1 MKVPLPSRCPDCRS
15 CALCVVAV
23 AHRVQIPVHHI
34 EQPNSPR
41 SGCAPSRT
49 IIGRK
54 ERFALGT
61 EFFDHFGRSTRQA
74 NPQQA
79 AIADSRRDTESG
91 FVEPGDL
98 FIGDQVSGHSPSNF
112 DSHVA
117 QIRTA
122 KGHPGTIPVHCVAPE
137 NIGERLKRHVPLA
150 QVESLFYFFG
160 ASDQVGKDEGWAQRK
175 DLSTLLVPDAP

>member
-1 MKVPLPSRCPDCRS
+1 M
-15 CALCVVAV
+15 
-23 AHRVQIPVHHI
+23 
-34 EQPNSPR
+34 
-41 SGCAPSRT
+41 
-49 IIGRK
+49 
-54 ERFALGT
+54 GT

-112 DSHVA
+112 DRQVA

-122 KGHPGTIPVHCVAPE
+122 EAIQARYQYIASRPKTSASALSGTSHW
-137 NIGERLKRHVPLA
+137 LK
-150 QVESLFYFFG
+150 
-160 ASDQVGKDEGWAQRK
+160 
-175 DLSTLLVPDAP
+175 